1 MKAWLI
7 DSFDGIE
14 KSRLADVPDPKPAAG
29 EVLMRVKFASLN
41 PADASLAQG
50 QYPAKPPLPHV
61 LGRDGVGEIISLGPG
76 VADVKVGSSQAILRG
91 EVGISRWGTFAQIVT
106 VPVESLVDVPTGW
119 SDEQAGSATLVYVTA
134 YQALS
139 QWSDLP
145 KPAVVLISGA
155 SGGVGVASTQ
165 LAVAQ
170 GHTVIGLSRD
180 AQKRE
185 KLKSLGMALAL
196 DPTDTQWRT
205 TLKSFL
211 GPRKVNLVIDN
222 IGGPLFNDLLA
233 TLADHG
239 RVSVVGRLAGP
250 VPEFNTASLFFRR
263 IGIGGVAVGSYT
275 NAESR
280 AAWAE
285 VLKLLGK
292 NDSRPLIDEVFPFDQ
307 LPAAFARL
315 ARGPMGKVLIR
326 V

>member
-41 PADASLAQG
+41 PADAYLAQG

-61 LGRDGVGEIISLGPG
+61 LGRDGMGEIVSLGPNVSG
-76 VADVKVGSSQAILRG
+76 VNVGTKQAILRG
-91 EVGISRWGTFAQIVT
+91 EVGISRWGTLAQLVT
-106 VPVESLVDVPTGW
+106 VPIESLVDVPAGW
-119 SDEQAGSATLVYVTA
+119 SDEQAGSATLVYLTA

-139 QWSDLP
+139 QWTDLP
-145 KPAVVLISGA
+145 QSAVVLISGA

-211 GPRKVNLVIDN
+211 GQHKVNLVIDN
-222 IGGPLFNDLLA
+222 IGGALFNDLLA
-233 TLADHG
+233 TLGDHG

-263 IGIGGVAVGSYT
+263 IRIGGVAVGAYT

-280 AAWAE
+280 AAWTE
-285 VLKLLGK
+285 ILKLLAK